1 MMYCSNC
8 GNPIDEGS
16 KFCKNCGSRVNASE
30 EPNVEIAQSS
40 NKNNFENTDASA
52 KFKLN
57 DEGIKALIKQN
68 LADDET
74 ESYYFYGVNMASFGK
89 TMLLGVFATL
99 SQKYFICNV
108 TNKGIH
114 FYGLTQLG
122 KPKDYSFVPK
132 NAIKSLK
139 VANGLLGLAKVI
151 EIEYNQG
158 GKMKITANKQIR
170 GIKEQGKN
178 LETIAKMRI

>member
-1 MMYCSNC
+1 MRNNKY
-8 GNPIDEGS
+8 IS
-16 KFCKNCGSRVNASE
+16 KPLDTSKVKLSADLLELTELLAKNTHD
-30 EPNVEIAQSS
+30 IW
-40 NKNNFENTDASA
+40 A
-52 KFKLN
+52 KQRLR
-57 DEGIKALIKQN
+57 ALIKQN
-68 LADDET
+68 MDNDEI

-114 FYGLTQLG
+114 FYGLTPLG

-132 NAIKSLK
+132 SAIKSLK
-139 VANGLLGLAKVI
+139 VTNGLLGLTKVI
-151 EIEYNQG
+151 EIEYTQG

-178 LETIAKMRI
+178 LEAIAEMRI